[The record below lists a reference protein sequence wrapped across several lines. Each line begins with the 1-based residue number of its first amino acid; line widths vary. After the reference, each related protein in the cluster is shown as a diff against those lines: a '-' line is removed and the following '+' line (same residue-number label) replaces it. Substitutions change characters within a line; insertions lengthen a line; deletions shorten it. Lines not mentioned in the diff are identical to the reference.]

1 MSASTPLDSGD
12 YQNLAKVAQ
21 GQSSLLDP
29 ACAARLLAAGL
40 VWWMDETEV
49 APGSFQLTPA
59 GLALIH
65 SSDQ

>member
-1 MSASTPLDSGD
+1 MPAGAPLDFDD

-21 GQSSLLDP
+21 GQSFLLEP

-40 VWWMDETEV
+40 VWWMEETEV
-49 APGSFQLTPA
+49 APASFQLTPA

>member
-1 MSASTPLDSGD
+1 MPASTPLDFDD

-21 GQSSLLDP
+21 GQSSLLDA
-29 ACAARLLAAGL
+29 ACARRLLAAGL
-40 VWWMDETEV
+40 VCRMEETAV
-49 APGSFQLTPA
+49 APASLQLTPA